1 MAWFGF
7 FPIRRFLM
15 CKHILGIDIAKR
27 TFDVALLHDT
37 GIYSTGQFVNSP
49 EGFQSLR
56 RWLSNRGIDS
66 LHACMEATGRY
77 GDDLATFLAA
87 EGYGVSQVNP
97 IRISA
102 YAKSKLL
109 RTKTDKTDA
118 KLIADYCATQ
128 APPLWNPPSV
138 YRSELQ
144 SLTRYLNELTRAR
157 TREINRSKSGIPSPA
172 VRRAIQE
179 HIDFLNEQIKQVERD
194 IEQLIDGND
203 DNRKQI
209 ELLVSIPGIS
219 TTTAAKI
226 LSELPDVSSFPQARH
241 LASYAGLCPR
251 QHQSGSSVRKKTR
264 LSKTGNPYLREAFYM
279 PAVCVMRGNNPLLQP
294 LVARMRADGRK
305 PIVIIG
311 AVMRKLLHIAY
322 GVLKTGTPFDPNYL
336 SGPIVA

>member
-1 MAWFGF
+1 
-7 FPIRRFLM
+7 M
-15 CKHILGIDIAKR
+15 CKHILGIDISSR
-27 TFDVALLHDT
+27 TFDVALLADESIYTT
-37 GIYSTGQFVNSP
+37 GRFVNSR
-49 EGFQSLR
+49 EGFQSLKC
-56 RWLSNRGIDS
+56 WLSNRGIDS

-77 GDDLATFLAA
+77 GDGLAAFLVA
-87 EGYGVSQVNP
+87 EGYVVSKVNP
-97 IRISA
+97 ARISA
-102 YAKSKLL
+102 YGKSKLM
-109 RTKTDKTDA
+109 RTKTDKMDA
-118 KLIADYCATQ
+118 QLIADYCATQ
-128 APPLWNPPSV
+128 DPPPWNPPSV

-144 SLTRYLNELTRAR
+144 SLTRYLNELKNAR

-179 HIDFLNEQIKQVERD
+179 HIDFLNEQIKQVEGE
-194 IEQLIDGND
+194 IKQLVD
-203 DNRKQI
+203 DNDEHREQI

-226 LSELPDVSSFPQARH
+226 LSEVPDVSSFPQARH

-251 QHQSGSSVRKKTR
+251 HHQSGSSVRKKTR

-279 PAVCVMRGNNPLLQP
+279 PAVCVMRGHNPLLQP

-322 GVLKTGTPFDPNYL
+322 GVLKTRQPFDPNYL
-336 SGPIVA
+336 SRSVGA